1 MTKSEKNRVGYTLE
15 LLIRDL
21 KCCMERAESLYAHA
35 CDARNARNARCEE
48 KNERNK
54 EAERESSPH
63 TPYKEKGEEK
73 KKERKEVTLAHSS
86 ENEAHPMD
94 ERVCERLKVSE
105 LFAKCGTEGSPPPT
119 SP

>member
-1 MTKSEKNRVGYTLE
+1 MVKIASPKPLH
-15 LLIRDL
+15 LRDL
-21 KCCMERAESLYAHA
+21 GCCMKRAENLYAYAYNARDAHY
-35 CDARNARNARCEE
+35 DARDARCEE

-86 ENEAHPMD
+86 ESEAHPMD
-94 ERVCERLKVSE
+94 ERVCV
-105 LFAKCGTEGSPPPT
+105 
-119 SP
+119 